1 MKPYVY
7 GVDIG
12 GTTIKVGLFTSV
24 GQLLDRWELPTRTE
38 GSGAAILPDLV
49 QWMLEGPVPTD
60 QLEGV
65 GVGVPGP
72 VLADGTVNGCVN
84 LGWGVLPVSDTLSR
98 RLDGLPVRV
107 INDANAAALGEAWQ
121 GAGQGRNN
129 LILVTLGTGVGGGI
143 VINGNV
149 LTGAHGSAGE
159 IGHMQVNPAE
169 TEQCSCGKR
178 GCLEQYASA
187 TGILR
192 LARQRHWTG
201 EPTAKGVLDAARAGD
216 PVAQA
221 VAREAGRWLGLALSY
236 VAAVTD
242 PEIILL
248 GGGVARAGEV
258 LLKPVRDQYRASVFH
273 GAAETEFAL
282 AALGNDAGM
291 YGAAQLVLRAQ

>member
-38 GSGAAILPDLV
+38 GCGAAILPDLV

-84 LGWGVLPVSDTLSR
+84 LGWGVLPVSETLSR
-98 RLDGLPVRV
+98 RLGGL
-107 INDANAAALGEAWQ
+107 
-121 GAGQGRNN
+121 
-129 LILVTLGTGVGGGI
+129 
-143 VINGNV
+143 
-149 LTGAHGSAGE
+149 
-159 IGHMQVNPAE
+159 
-169 TEQCSCGKR
+169 
-178 GCLEQYASA
+178 
-187 TGILR
+187 
-192 LARQRHWTG
+192 
-201 EPTAKGVLDAARAGD
+201 
-216 PVAQA
+216 
-221 VAREAGRWLGLALSY
+221 
-236 VAAVTD
+236 
-242 PEIILL
+242 
-248 GGGVARAGEV
+248 
-258 LLKPVRDQYRASVFH
+258 PVRDQYRASVFH
-273 GAAETEFAL
+273 GAAETEFAA

>member
-38 GSGAAILPDLV
+38 GCGAAILPDLV

-84 LGWGVLPVSDTLSR
+84 LGWGVLPVSETLSR
-98 RLDGLPVRV
+98 RLGGLPVRV

-169 TEQCSCGKR
+169 TEWCSCGKQ

-221 VAREAGRWLGLALSY
+221 VAQEAGRWLGLALSY

-273 GAAETEFAL
+273 GAAETEFAA

>member
-12 GTTIKVGLFTSV
+12 GTTIKMGLFSTG

-38 GSGAAILPDLV
+38 ENGGAILPDLA
-49 QWMLEGPVPTD
+49 QWLLTGPVPID
-60 QLEGV
+60 QLVGA

-84 LGWGVLPVSDTLSR
+84 LGWGVTPVAQVLSQ
-98 RLDGLPVRV
+98 LLGGVPIQV

-121 GAGQGRNN
+121 GAGQGRET

-143 VINGNV
+143 VVNGKV
-149 LTGAHGSAGE
+149 LHGAHGSAGE

-169 TEQCSCGKR
+169 AERCSCGKR

-187 TGILR
+187 TGIVR
-192 LARQRHWTG
+192 LARQRGWTG
-201 EPTAKGVLDAARAGD
+201 ESTAKAVLDAARSGD
-216 PVAQA
+216 PTALA
-221 VAREAGRWLGLALSY
+221 VAKEAGSWLGLALSH
-236 VAAVTD
+236 VAAVVD
-242 PEIILL
+242 PEVILW

-258 LLKPVRDQYRASVFH
+258 LLKPVRDQYQASVFH
-273 GAAETEFAL
+273 GAAKTEFAL

-291 YGAAQLVLRAQ
+291 YGAAKLMLQPQ